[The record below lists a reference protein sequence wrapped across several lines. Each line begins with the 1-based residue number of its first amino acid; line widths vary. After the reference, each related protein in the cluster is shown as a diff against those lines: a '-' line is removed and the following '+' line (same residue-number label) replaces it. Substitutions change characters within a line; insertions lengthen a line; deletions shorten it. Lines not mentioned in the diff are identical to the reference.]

1 MKTIE
6 QFKKENPIYQNEPDV
21 KLADFI
27 YNKYYKNLGVDEN
40 AFYKKA
46 FPEVSELKTKELESK
61 MIPEVDSFIDPD
73 SDLINQDLAQFFS
86 FKPKVKDIAL
96 TTDVGV
102 NEGADPEARFAA
114 SLGYD
119 EANKQLAIKNV
130 LSDLYKTDVEVRVGN
145 RTGELEYLN
154 PKTKKY
160 ELVNK
165 PGVDLGDLTGMSADA
180 LIVGADMVA
189 TLATT
194 AFTGANLPAGIG
206 VGAITAGAGEY
217 YKYILGKQLYG
228 INKDVSDK
236 ELLNRAFQAAA
247 ISGGSAVLGVGAA
260 KLIKGVQNIIKG
272 RFIKPNDIVD
282 SKNEIAMSRA
292 TEVSD
297 KINDAL
303 DAAKIKANLKY
314 TLGEI
319 TNNGNLL
326 AKQKLFETSSK
337 LGRIGEF
344 TDIKKNQAQALN
356 SYFGYLKT
364 GFDTTDGRVLNEFDA
379 GKLIQDSIRKQN
391 DPIRLQ
397 LKTKQQEAEDVLEN
411 AILNLP
417 NGNRKEVGVSIR
429 TSIDDIAEDYK
440 VKVEQ
445 AAKALDEAAGM
456 KFINTDVIKPAIK
469 KLTDKEKENLIN
481 VNKIESIFKDKILF
495 DKNPIANK
503 QLTLFDNIIEN
514 DKIPIKTAR
523 NTLSSMKAIVREKAT
538 GSATGETPEVG
549 AINFVIKNL
558 EEQLRKDAPKS
569 YIDAL
574 DEFNDIVI
582 TNKQKLNNET
592 ISKITL
598 DRDGKPFFLEDDLF
612 ELTFKKGIGSAKAA
626 KETFEVIK
634 NSPDAMKG
642 YKDMIYQKYKE
653 DVIDTGLTINKHKRF
668 LKDYE
673 SPLKLFFNEKELKKI
688 EPIGGLKKLVDKTTE
703 VRKQTLNDLR
713 RSFGGKLEEMTP
725 GNLVNKIYRSNDLN
739 DIRELKKILK
749 NDSEVYQAFQ
759 RNVLSDMSE
768 SVMKFD
774 SNLGLKKLDSKAF
787 TRYLEGD
794 SGERGYQSALREIFN
809 QEFVDNLFTLNEALQ
824 IAARTRPARGE
835 GILGNALTDII
846 RANLGQFTFEGRL
859 LTAGR
864 RIFKGTSD
872 RIFAN
877 ALANPESLK
886 DLIRLREIPRRSKE
900 AIAIFSKLGG
910 NIFIESEN
918 DPLPIRITDDLGN

>member
-1 MKTIE
+1 MKTIA
-6 QFKKENPIYQNEPDV
+6 QFKKENPIYKNEPDV

-27 YNKYYKNLGVDEN
+27 YNKFYKAQGVDQN
-40 AFYKKA
+40 DFYKKA
-46 FPEVSELKTKELESK
+46 FPEVTELKEKELESK
-61 MIPEVDSFIDPD
+61 MIPEVEGFIDPD
-73 SDLINQDLAQFFS
+73 SDLLNQNLAQFFNYQ
-86 FKPKVKDIAL
+86 PKVKDIAL

-114 SLGYD
+114 ALGYD
-119 EANKQLAIKNV
+119 EANKQLAVKNV
-130 LSDLYKTDVEVRVGN
+130 LSDLYKTDVDVRIGN

-154 PKTKKY
+154 PKTNKY

-165 PGVDLGDLTGMSADA
+165 PGVDLGDFTGMAPDA
-180 LIVGADMVA
+180 LIIGADMVS
-189 TLATT
+189 TLVTT
-194 AFTGANLPAGIG
+194 ALTGGSLPAGIT
-206 VGAITAGAGEY
+206 VGAVTAGAAEY
-217 YKYILGKQLYG
+217 YKYIWGKNNYG

-236 ELLNRAFQAAA
+236 ELLNRAFQAAG
-247 ISGGSAVLGVGAA
+247 ISAGAGFLGVGAA
-260 KLIKGVQNIIKG
+260 KIIKGVQNIAKG
-272 RFIKPNDIVD
+272 RFIKPTDVVD
-282 SKNEIAMSRA
+282 SKNEVAMARA
-292 TEVSD
+292 TEVMD
-297 KINDAL
+297 KVNDKL
-303 DAAKIKANLKY
+303 DAAKIKENLKY
-314 TLGEI
+314 SLGEI
-319 TNNGNLL
+319 TNNSNLL
-326 AKQKLFETSSK
+326 AKQKLFETDSK

-344 TDIKKNQAQALN
+344 TDIKKNQARALN

-364 GFDTTDGRVLNEFDA
+364 GFNTTDGKVLNEFDA
-379 GKLIQDSIRKQN
+379 GKLIQDSIKKQN
-391 DPIRLQ
+391 DPVRLQ
-397 LKTKQQEAEDVLEN
+397 LKNAQKEAEDVLEN

-417 NGNRKEVGVSIR
+417 DGSRKEVGVSIR

-445 AAKALDEAAGM
+445 AAKALDSAADM
-456 KFINTDVIKPAIK
+456 KFINTDIIKPELK
-469 KLTDKEKENLIN
+469 KITDKEKQNLIN

-495 DKNPIANK
+495 DKDPIANK

-538 GSATGETPEVG
+538 GSATGETPEIG

-558 EEQLRKDAPKS
+558 EKQLRKDAPKS

-598 DRDGKPFFLEDDLF
+598 DRDGRPFFLEEDLF
-612 ELTFKKGIGSAKAA
+612 DLTFKKGIGSAKAA

-634 NSPDAMKG
+634 NSPDAIKG
-642 YKDMIYQKYKE
+642 YKDMIFQKYKE
-653 DVIDTGLTINKHKRF
+653 DVIDTGLTLNKHKRF
-668 LKDYE
+668 LKDYD

-688 EPIGGLKKLVDKTTE
+688 EPIGGFKRLVDNATE
-703 VRKQTLNDLR
+703 TRKQTLNDLR
-713 RSFGGKLEEMTP
+713 KSFGGKLEEMTP
-725 GNLVNKIYRSNDLN
+725 GSLVNKVYKTNDLN

-749 NDSEVYQAFQ
+749 NDPDVFQAFQ

-768 SVMKFD
+768 SVTKFD
-774 SNLGLKKLDSKAF
+774 NNLGLKKLDSKAF

-794 SGERGYQSALREIFN
+794 SGERGYQSALREIFGK
-809 QEFVDNLFTLNEALQ
+809 EFVDDLFVLNEALQ
-824 IAARTRPARGE
+824 ISARTAPARGE

-864 RIFKGTSD
+864 RIFKSTSD
-872 RIFAN
+872 RVFAN

-886 DLIRLREIPRRSKE
+886 DLVRLRELPRGSKE
-900 AIAIFSKLGG
+900 AIAILSKLGG
-910 NIFIESEN
+910 SIFIEEEN
-918 DPLPIRITDDLGN
+918 DPLPIRITDENGN